1 MIAFFD
7 YIFYRIADSKY
18 YQFVDPKDAWI
29 WGWGLLSTCE
39 YLNAC
44 SVIMGLI
51 VLLKINITVN
61 TVLILCIAL
70 PIYLINLLKYNEK
83 KYKMLKKIY
92 KVEPKRKIKGIAVF
106 SYIIGSIALYIVV
119 CFFI

>member
-83 KYKMLKKIY
+83 KYKMLKKI
-92 KVEPKRKIKGIAVF
+92 
-106 SYIIGSIALYIVV
+106 
-119 CFFI
+119 